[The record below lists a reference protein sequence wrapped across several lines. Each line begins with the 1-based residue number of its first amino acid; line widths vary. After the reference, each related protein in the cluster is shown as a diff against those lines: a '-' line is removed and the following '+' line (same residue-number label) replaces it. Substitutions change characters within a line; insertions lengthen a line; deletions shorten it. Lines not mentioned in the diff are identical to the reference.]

1 MITSSKKYS
10 FFFVSL
16 ILLLCACG
24 CEKPQPVDN
33 PEQQDTTQVEKPD
46 LSLIKAT
53 VPVTD
58 NWVWSGKPA
67 ITVHVENPNKAS
79 VQLPIEI
86 RISTDK
92 HQART
97 TVEKNIEVPGKS
109 QGDYIVSPS
118 EDLDPGIYRAVCFV
132 GDKNVRSF
140 NFALDPFDIEST
152 PDKQSD
158 FDSFW
163 ETAKNQLKAI
173 DMNPHLIELPNKSTA
188 QRKVYLVELNSVPD
202 GLDGDPV
209 VVRGYYCEPQDGQ
222 PHPVIMHFYGY
233 DYQNVTTHVECPN
246 GNGSTHAEFYLSH
259 RGQYINNRPESSREP
274 DGLGDLVNIYGDWFS
289 YHFGDKDSYYYRGA
303 FMDCVQAVRFMA
315 TRETSDMTR
324 LFAEGS
330 SQGGALTYACAALSD
345 YPFSAI
351 AANVAFLGDYADAMD
366 IGGLAAETAKRCQGA
381 MTDEQMLAFL
391 SYFDT
396 KNLTPRIS
404 CAVLGSSGLQDG
416 VCPPRTNVVPFNN
429 LSTPAEEKEYIF
441 GPEMQHDYPAGWFT
455 KMNSLFKSK
464 M

>member
-152 PDKQSD
+152 PDK
-158 FDSFW
+158 
-163 ETAKNQLKAI
+163 
-173 DMNPHLIELPNKSTA
+173 P
-188 QRKVYLVELNSVPD
+188 
-202 GLDGDPV
+202 
-209 VVRGYYCEPQDGQ
+209 
-222 PHPVIMHFYGY
+222 
-233 DYQNVTTHVECPN
+233 
-246 GNGSTHAEFYLSH
+246 
-259 RGQYINNRPESSREP
+259 
-274 DGLGDLVNIYGDWFS
+274 
-289 YHFGDKDSYYYRGA
+289 
-303 FMDCVQAVRFMA
+303 
-315 TRETSDMTR
+315 
-324 LFAEGS
+324 
-330 SQGGALTYACAALSD
+330 GALSPSPTSWLLSRL
-345 YPFSAI
+345 P
-351 AANVAFLGDYADAMD
+351 LPP
-366 IGGLAAETAKRCQGA
+366 
-381 MTDEQMLAFL
+381 MTLNWA
-391 SYFDT
+391 SWPGPAPI
-396 KNLTPRIS
+396 PR
-404 CAVLGSSGLQDG
+404 L
-416 VCPPRTNVVPFNN
+416 PT
-429 LSTPAEEKEYIF
+429 T
-441 GPEMQHDYPAGWFT
+441 
-455 KMNSLFKSK
+455 
-464 M
+464 